1 MGSIVGGGLL
11 LVLALFML
19 VGFLNA
25 DVDRAAGTT
34 LIAILITVALP
45 AGAGVFLISRRA
57 RSGKRLDE
65 RREALRRQTIEAE
78 LVKLAGRKDGKL
90 TVVEV
95 VSELGVSPESAEAAL
110 QALARRDLAD
120 IQVTESGLL
129 VYAFHDVRRLSEK
142 PDAKGILDG

>member
-11 LVLALFML
+11 LALALFML

-34 LIAILITVALP
+34 LLALLITVALP
-45 AGAGVFLISRRA
+45 AGAGAALISRGA